1 MRDLLVLDSN
11 IVQIEDVGG
20 SNPLCSTRRSPRTAL
35 GSRHPQ
41 SLGYVVRDRQLAG
54 IDRGCV
60 KTRGPRAHSFRGL
73 WPRRA
78 KKVAKFLALRDYM
91 ESLADFSH
99 SLDHCCR
106 SWSVPGTEGMRQY
119 EALSHSR

>member
-1 MRDLLVLDSN
+1 MLDSN

-60 KTRGPRAHSFRGL
+60 KTRGPRAPSFRGL

-78 KKVAKFLALRDYM
+78 KKKSQNSSRCATIW
-91 ESLADFSH
+91 SLLLTFRTA
-99 SLDHCCR
+99 
-106 SWSVPGTEGMRQY
+106 WTIAAVPGRSPARKECANMR
-119 EALSHSR
+119 L